1 MRLDSQHIWKSVLVR
16 LRQIDCLLV
25 SFYCSTFYSTSGGN
39 VVHNTCESNCLEDLS
54 SLSCHLCKQD
64 RHNMYEWCLLE
75 FCVQKFG
82 MSFRTLSII
91 ILVLGSKSRF
101 IQQSFPLSKSSDA
114 IDHSFRHCLCSYR
127 CMAFSCHVFPTMYSL
142 PCILFWSC
150 TFERIWFHFALSVLW
165 LVSYFVK
172 RRHHTLSWSL
182 ESSLCQWETR
192 LSG

>member
-127 CMAFSCHVFPTMYSL
+127 CMAFSCHVFPTMYS
-142 PCILFWSC
+142 ILIVYVW
-150 TFERIWFHFALSVLW
+150 ENLI
-165 LVSYFVK
+165 
-172 RRHHTLSWSL
+172 
-182 ESSLCQWETR
+182 SLCFVCSLTCELFCKKKTPYTLVISWKFSMSVGDSFVR
-192 LSG
+192 LD